1 MDSDIVSRILKEAEA
16 RDVEFTNELSSFL
29 DDGITSILIDRKE
42 PYYTIAKNKIK
53 HLCTFTNS
61 DTGRRG
67 SYRGDMISRLNG
79 LYFRLRDVDDVS
91 KSFIEICLEIV
102 KDDEYLNK
110 DALTMLNDINKL
122 TR

>member
-1 MDSDIVSRILKEAEA
+1 MDSDIISRILKQAEA

-29 DDGITSILIDRKE
+29 DDGITSLLIDRKE

-53 HLCTFTNS
+53 HLCTFNQS
-61 DTGRRG
+61 DVVRRT
-67 SYRGDMISRLNG
+67 SYKDDMISRLNG
-79 LYFRLRDVDDVS
+79 LYFRLRDVDEMS

-110 DALTMLNDINKL
+110 DALAMLNDINKL

>member
-1 MDSDIVSRILKEAEA
+1 MDSDIISRILKEAEA

-29 DDGITSILIDRKE
+29 DDGITSLLIDRKE

-53 HLCTFTNS
+53 HLCTFKQS
-61 DTGRRG
+61 DVVHRA
-67 SYRGDMISRLNG
+67 SYKDDMISRLNG
-79 LYFRLRDVDDVS
+79 LYFRLRDVDEMS

-110 DALTMLNDINKL
+110 DALAMLNDINKL

>member
-1 MDSDIVSRILKEAEA
+1 MDSDIISRILKEAEA

-29 DDGITSILIDRKE
+29 DDGITSLLIDRKE

-61 DTGRRG
+61 DGVRRS

-79 LYFRLRDVDDVS
+79 LYFRLRDVDDMS

-122 TR
+122 AR